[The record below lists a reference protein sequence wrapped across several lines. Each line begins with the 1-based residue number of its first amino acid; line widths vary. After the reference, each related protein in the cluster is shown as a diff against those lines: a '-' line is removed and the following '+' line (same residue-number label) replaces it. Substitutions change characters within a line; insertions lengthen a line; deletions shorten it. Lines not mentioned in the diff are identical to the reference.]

1 MNVVFHIKESNME
14 KISNTRQLQAL
25 ITLAVESAREEID
38 KINFRKIESSL
49 SEEDFNDF
57 FRHITS
63 LDEMLKTIQISI
75 SEIKDKDPE
84 NKPDINIDSV
94 FSNEETLFRLFYMIN
109 DYLNKWR
116 FMLRKDGGK

>member
-1 MNVVFHIKESNME
+1 ME